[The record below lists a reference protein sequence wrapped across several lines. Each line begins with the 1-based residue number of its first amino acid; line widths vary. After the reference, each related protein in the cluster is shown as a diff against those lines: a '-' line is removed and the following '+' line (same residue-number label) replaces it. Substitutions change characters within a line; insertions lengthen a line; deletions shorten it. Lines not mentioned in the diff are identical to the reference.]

1 MPISHIEALRT
12 MLRDEKGVLV
22 PGAPNALAARI
33 VADIGFK
40 AVYLTGA
47 GLTNMHPSAE

>member
-1 MPISHIEALRT
+1 MPASHIEVLRDL
-12 MLRDEKGVLV
+12 LRDEKGVLV

-40 AVYLTGA
+40 AI
-47 GLTNMHPSAE
+47 